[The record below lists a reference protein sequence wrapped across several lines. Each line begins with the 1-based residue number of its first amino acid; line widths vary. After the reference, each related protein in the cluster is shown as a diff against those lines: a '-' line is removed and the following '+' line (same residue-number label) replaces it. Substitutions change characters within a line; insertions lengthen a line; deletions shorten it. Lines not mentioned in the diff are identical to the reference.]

1 MKLYPLQPMLL
12 VIMLTSCAAHK
23 VSYQHDIAPVLE
35 SQCVECHSSPD
46 GSGYRAIGLE
56 LDSYDGVIKGTIYG
70 PIIIAG
76 DSRRSILNMLVEG
89 RAGRREC
96 MPGQS
101 QQGLSDKKIG
111 LFSDWVNQG
120 ALKN

>member
-1 MKLYPLQPMLL
+1 MKHYPLQPILL
-12 VIMLTSCAAHK
+12 VIMLTSCDTGK

-35 SQCVECHSSPD
+35 SRCVECHSSPD
-46 GSGYRAIGLE
+46 GIGYKAIGLE
-56 LDSYDGVIKGTIYG
+56 LDSYDGVIKGSIYG

-76 DSRRSILNMLVEG
+76 NSRHSSLNMLVEG
-89 RAGRREC
+89 RAGKRACMRE
-96 MPGQS
+96 QS
-101 QQGLSDKKIG
+101 KQGLSDEQIG

>member
-1 MKLYPLQPMLL
+1 MKHYPLQAMLL
-12 VIMLTSCAAHK
+12 VIMLTSCDTHK

-35 SQCVECHSSPD
+35 SRCVECHSSPD
-46 GSGYRAIGLE
+46 GSAYRAIGLE
-56 LDSYDGVIKGTIYG
+56 LDSYDGVIKGSIYG

-76 DSRRSILNMLVEG
+76 NSRHSILNMLVEG

-96 MPGQS
+96 MPEQN
-101 QQGLSDKKIG
+101 QQGLSDEQIG

-120 ALKN
+120 ASKN

>member
-1 MKLYPLQPMLL
+1 MMHYPLQPMLL
-12 VIMLTSCAAHK
+12 VIMLTSCDTHK

-35 SQCVECHSSPD
+35 SRCVKCHSSPD
-46 GSGYRAIGLE
+46 GSGYKAIGLK
-56 LDSYDGVIKGTIYG
+56 LDTYDGVIKGSIYG

-76 DSRRSILNMLVEG
+76 DSRHSILNMLVEG
-89 RAGRREC
+89 RAGKREC
-96 MPGQS
+96 MPEQS
-101 QQGLSDKKIG
+101 QQGLNDEQIN

>member
-1 MKLYPLQPMLL
+1 
-12 VIMLTSCAAHK
+12 MLTSCDTHN

-35 SQCVECHSSPD
+35 SQCIECHSSPD
-46 GSGYRAIGLE
+46 GSAYRAIGLE
-56 LDSYDGVIKGTIYG
+56 LDSYDGVIKGSIYG

-96 MPGQS
+96 MPEQS
-101 QQGLSDKKIG
+101 RQGLSDEQIG
-111 LFSDWVNQG
+111 LFSNWVNQG

>member
-1 MKLYPLQPMLL
+1 MKHYPLQPMLL
-12 VIMLTSCAAHK
+12 VIMLTSCATHK

-35 SQCVECHSSPD
+35 SRCVKCHSSPD
-46 GSGYRAIGLE
+46 GSGYRATGLE

-76 DSRRSILNMLVEG
+76 DSRRSILNMMVEG

-96 MPGQS
+96 MPEQS
-101 QQGLSDKKIG
+101 QQGLSDEQIG
-111 LFSDWVNQG
+111 LLSDWVKQG